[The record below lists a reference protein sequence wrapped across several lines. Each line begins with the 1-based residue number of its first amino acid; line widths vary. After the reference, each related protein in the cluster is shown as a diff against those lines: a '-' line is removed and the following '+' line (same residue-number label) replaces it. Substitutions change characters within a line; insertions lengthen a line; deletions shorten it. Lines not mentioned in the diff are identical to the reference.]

1 MHNQETQI
9 SVLRYRIHV
18 GTSAQSQYRCDPL
31 HLVYSFFQMF
41 DYSCE
46 HFKTAGSRRLSRFIF
61 VQNVLWFDALSDVV
75 VWSFIPFVRSILL
88 VWCRLVHD
96 DLDDKILLDLGVLQ
110 AGLVCEEL
118 SREEPALLSQ
128 LNVLLSL

>member
-1 MHNQETQI
+1 MVRR
-9 SVLRYRIHV
+9 SFRCCGLVLY
-18 GTSAQSQYRCDPL
+18 
-31 HLVYSFFQMF
+31 
-41 DYSCE
+41 
-46 HFKTAGSRRLSRFIF
+46 
-61 VQNVLWFDALSDVV
+61 
-75 VWSFIPFVRSILL
+75 PFVRSVLL